1 MTCSARLETSF
12 DAQRRFVANASHELR
27 TPLTVERTLLQ
38 VALADPDASAETL
51 RATCEELLAAGRDQ
65 ERLIEA
71 LLTLASSERGLE
83 LRDRTDIG
91 ALAMPIVERPRPE
104 LDRHQIELETHL
116 EPAITEGDP
125 ALIERLIS
133 NLVDNAVR
141 HNVDGGRV
149 EVSTRQQGDRAL
161 LIVENT
167 GQLIAPEEI
176 ETMFEPFRRLGPART
191 GTDQGQHG
199 LGLSIVR
206 AIADAHG
213 AEIDA
218 RPRPGGGLSIT
229 VAFPAPGPA
238 APPRATTST
247 APLTHVRAGQPGREA
262 DGQAAQ
268 PVAEAELEHA
278 LGVAVV
284 RDQLVGAR
292 VRDLDLDA
300 VDARNAA
307 SLEDAPDAAG
317 LVGTAVG
324 AEHVLALRHEQRARL
339 VLGADRRDGV
349 ALDAQQLLDRQ
360 LGLRVGALAEVV
372 FEQELI
378 AVEQIARRPA
388 DVLVLLPDLVVD
400 VDHDRVLDAE
410 ALDGGGHGV
419 RVLRRLEP
427 GRMNADHAQSE
438 PA

>member
-1 MTCSARLETSF
+1 MRLFTDRSARVRLALIYSGVFLALGIALILVILVATRTGSSVSVATPFSGARAHIHITPPRVIGTPPGSFFLQQHDRDIARLLVVCLIVLALTAVAAFPIGWFASGRMLRPLRQITTRARTISAGNLHERLALAGGRDEFTELGETLNDLLARLETSF

-38 VALADPDASAETL
+38 VALADPNASAETL

-71 LLTLASSERGLE
+71 LLTLAGSERGLE
-83 LRDRTDIG
+83 VRERTDIG
-91 ALAMPIVERPRPE
+91 ALATPIIERPRPE
-104 LDRHQIELETHL
+104 LDDHDIQLETHL

-125 ALIERLIS
+125 ALIERLIA

-149 EVSTRQQGDRAL
+149 EVSTRQQGARAL

-218 RPRPGGGLSIT
+218 RPRPGGGFSIT

-238 APPRATTST
+238 S
-247 APLTHVRAGQPGREA
+247 
-262 DGQAAQ
+262 
-268 PVAEAELEHA
+268 
-278 LGVAVV
+278 
-284 RDQLVGAR
+284 
-292 VRDLDLDA
+292 
-300 VDARNAA
+300 A
-307 SLEDAPDAAG
+307 SSDY
-317 LVGTAVG
+317 
-324 AEHVLALRHEQRARL
+324 
-339 VLGADRRDGV
+339 
-349 ALDAQQLLDRQ
+349 
-360 LGLRVGALAEVV
+360 
-372 FEQELI
+372 
-378 AVEQIARRPA
+378 
-388 DVLVLLPDLVVD
+388 
-400 VDHDRVLDAE
+400 
-410 ALDGGGHGV
+410 
-419 RVLRRLEP
+419 
-427 GRMNADHAQSE
+427 
-438 PA
+438 

>member
-1 MTCSARLETSF
+1 MRLFTDRSARVRLALIYSGVFLALGIALILVILVATRTGSSVSVATPFSGARAHIHITPPRVIGTPPGSFFLQQHDRDIARLLVVCLIVLALTAVAAFPIGWFASGRMLRPLRQITTRARTISAGNLHERLALAGGRDEFTELGETLNDLLARLETSF

-38 VALADPDASAETL
+38 VALADPNASAETL

-71 LLTLASSERGLE
+71 LLTLAGSERGLE

-91 ALAMPIVERPRPE
+91 ALAMPIIERPRPE

-125 ALIERLIS
+125 ALIERLIA

-149 EVSTRQQGDRAL
+149 EVSTRQQGARAL

-218 RPRPGGGLSIT
+218 RPRPGGGFSIT

-238 APPRATTST
+238 S
-247 APLTHVRAGQPGREA
+247 
-262 DGQAAQ
+262 
-268 PVAEAELEHA
+268 
-278 LGVAVV
+278 
-284 RDQLVGAR
+284 
-292 VRDLDLDA
+292 
-300 VDARNAA
+300 A
-307 SLEDAPDAAG
+307 SSDY
-317 LVGTAVG
+317 
-324 AEHVLALRHEQRARL
+324 
-339 VLGADRRDGV
+339 
-349 ALDAQQLLDRQ
+349 
-360 LGLRVGALAEVV
+360 
-372 FEQELI
+372 
-378 AVEQIARRPA
+378 
-388 DVLVLLPDLVVD
+388 
-400 VDHDRVLDAE
+400 
-410 ALDGGGHGV
+410 
-419 RVLRRLEP
+419 
-427 GRMNADHAQSE
+427 
-438 PA
+438 